1 MFGFR
6 SFTICALL
14 AASAS
19 FVSAAPSARRPDAGS
34 SSSKSSLLDTRQD
47 DASSS
52 SDKLV
57 FCHFMIG
64 IISDRTS
71 ASDYDS
77 DMQIA
82 KDLGIDA
89 FALNIGTDDFTDTQL
104 GYAYDSAANN
114 DMKVFISFDF
124 NWFSPTDDA
133 TKVGEIIANYS
144 SHSAQLKVD
153 GKVFASSFSGDGL
166 DVSAVKGAAGTDVYF
181 APNFSPDKTS
191 DVDVVD
197 GALNWMG
204 WDSNGDNKAPIPGHN
219 VTVVQGD
226 IHYNTW
232 LGTKSYIAP
241 VSPWFSTHYGIEV
254 SYSKNFVFPSDLLWQ
269 DRWDQV
275 LEKQPQFVEII
286 TWNDY
291 GESHYIGPL
300 SSKHYDDGASKWV
313 NDMPHDGFRDVA
325 KPYIAAYKAGASSP
339 DDYVTEDK
347 IVYWYRPHLSTAECD
362 STDNTIGGDSSNN
375 ASGNYFIGKPNGYE
389 ELADSVF
396 VVTMLTADGS
406 LTVTS
411 GDNTQ
416 TFEAKAGVNSFE
428 VDMGVGQ
435 QKFSLTRDTKTVLSG
450 TSLKEIQ
457 DECICGIYNFNA
469 YVGTLPEQASDPL
482 DADGLASFTV
492 GLHVTTCSATPSLGT
507 PTAVAA
513 TTTGGNSQVSTHTSV
528 TGESSQQPTTT
539 SATASIPAISVS
551 VSLSVSIPVS
561 VPSVSIPSVS
571 IPSVSIPS
579 VSIPVSASVSASTT
593 APSSPETTTITTT
606 TTVVF
611 TYTGSASPSSA
622 SSSPYASASATS
634 SPSTSTCNGGT
645 NADDQSGNFMGLC
658 SFSCSR
664 GYCPSPACKCTST
677 GTPTSTS
684 SDSTEGSSS
693 GCGLAGEEAI
703 YDDLCAYTCKL
714 GYCPDT
720 ACTTSCS
727 SSS

>member
-1 MFGFR
+1 MFGFH
-6 SFTICALL
+6 SFTLCALL
-14 AASAS
+14 AASFS
-19 FVSAAPSARRPDAGS
+19 TSLIQAAPSSPRPDTDTGTDS
-34 SSSKSSLLDTRQD
+34 DSSLLALDKRTN
-47 DASSS
+47 DASS

-77 DMQIA
+77 DMQLA

-89 FALNIGTDDFTDTQL
+89 FALNVGTDDFTNTQL
-104 GYAYDSAANN
+104 AYAYESAANN

-124 NWFSPTDDA
+124 NWWSAADDA
-133 TKVGEIIANYS
+133 TKVGETIANYS
-144 SHSAQLKVD
+144 SYSSQLTVD

-166 DVSAVKGAAGTDVYF
+166 DVSAVKSAAGMDVFF
-181 APNFSPDKTS
+181 APNFSPDKSSDT

-204 WDSNGDNKAPIPGHN
+204 WDSNGDNKAPTPHSN
-219 VTVVQGD
+219 VTVVEGD
-226 IHYNTW
+226 VHYNTW
-232 LGTKSYIAP
+232 LGQKSYIAP

-269 DRWDQV
+269 DRWNQV

-325 KPYIAAYKAGASSP
+325 RPYIAAYKAGASSP
-339 DDYVTEDK
+339 DDFITEDQ

-362 STDNTIGGDSSNN
+362 STDNTKGGSSANN
-375 ASGNYFIGKPNGYE
+375 ASGNYFIGKPNGYQ

-396 VVTMLTADGS
+396 VVTMLTADGT

-416 TFEAKAGVNSFE
+416 TFDAKAGVNSFE
-428 VDMGVGQ
+428 VDMGTGQ
-435 QKFSLTRDTKTVLSG
+435 QKFSLTRDSKTVLSG

-457 DECICGIYNFNA
+457 EDCICGIYNFNA
-469 YVGTLPEQASDPL
+469 YVGTLPEQSSDPL

-507 PTAVAA
+507 ATAVAA
-513 TTTGGNSQVSTHTSV
+513 TTTGGGSQATTTGAASQQHTATHTA
-528 TGESSQQPTTT
+528 
-539 SATASIPAISVS
+539 SA
-551 VSLSVSIPVS
+551 
-561 VPSVSIPSVS
+561 
-571 IPSVSIPS
+571 
-579 VSIPVSASVSASTT
+579 ASTPAGSAVT
-593 APSSPETTTITTT
+593 SYTTT
-606 TTVVF
+606 TLIV
-611 TYTGSASPSSA
+611 SATRASSA
-622 SSSPYASASATS
+622 SSSPSATS
-634 SPSTSTCNGGT
+634 SSTCNGGT
-645 NADDQSGNFMGLC
+645 NADGESGNFSGLC

-664 GYCPSPACKCTST
+664 GYCPSPACQCTST
-677 GTPTSTS
+677 GTVTSTS
-684 SDSTEGSSS
+684 SDTVTGSA
-693 GCGLAGEEAI
+693 GCGLSGEEAI
-703 YDDLCAYTCKL
+703 YDDLCAFTCNL

-720 ACTTSCS
+720 ACTSSCS
-727 SSS
+727 S

>member
-1 MFGFR
+1 
-6 SFTICALL
+6 
-14 AASAS
+14 
-19 FVSAAPSARRPDAGS
+19 
-34 SSSKSSLLDTRQD
+34 
-47 DASSS
+47 
-52 SDKLV
+52 
-57 FCHFMIG
+57 MIG

-77 DMQIA
+77 DMQLA

-89 FALNIGTDDFTDTQL
+89 FALNIGTDDFTDEQL
-104 GYAYDSAANN
+104 AYAYESAANN

-133 TKVGEIIANYS
+133 TKVGEMIANYS
-144 SHSAQLKVD
+144 SYSSQLKVD
-153 GKVFASSFSGDGL
+153 GKVFASSFAGDGL
-166 DVSAVKGAAGTDVYF
+166 DVSSVKSAAGTDVFF
-181 APNFSPDKTS
+181 APNFSPAKTS

-204 WDSNGDNKAPIPGHN
+204 WDSNGENKAPTPNEN

-226 IHYNTW
+226 VHYNTW

-254 SYSKNFVFPSDLLWQ
+254 SYSKNFIFPSDLLWQ
-269 DRWDQV
+269 DRWNQV

-339 DDYVTEDK
+339 DAYVTEDQ
-347 IVYWYRPHLSTAECD
+347 IVYWYRPTLSTVECD
-362 STDNTIGGDSSNN
+362 STDNTMGGDSSNN
-375 ASGNYFIGKPNGYE
+375 ASGNYFIGKPNGYQQ
-389 ELADSVF
+389 LSDSVF

-411 GDNTQ
+411 GNNTQ
-416 TFEAKAGVNSFE
+416 TFEAKAGVNTFQ
-428 VDMGVGQ
+428 VDMGTGQ
-435 QKFSLTRDTKTVLSG
+435 QKFSLTRDSKTVLSG

-469 YVGTLPEQASDPL
+469 YVGTLPEQESAPL

-507 PTAVAA
+507 ATAVAA
-513 TTTGGNSQVSTHTSV
+513 STTGGGGGSLSHASTTGGSPQQSTVTGSAVSTPVASASTSKSASASRTTV
-528 TGESSQQPTTT
+528 YTTITTLVASNTGAYHSSTPAA
-539 SATASIPAISVS
+539 SATAS
-551 VSLSVSIPVS
+551 
-561 VPSVSIPSVS
+561 
-571 IPSVSIPS
+571 
-579 VSIPVSASVSASTT
+579 
-593 APSSPETTTITTT
+593 
-606 TTVVF
+606 
-611 TYTGSASPSSA
+611 SA
-622 SSSPYASASATS
+622 SSTT
-634 SPSTSTCNGGT
+634 TSTCNAGT
-645 NADDQSGNFMGLC
+645 YADGQSTNFSGLC
-658 SFSCSR
+658 SFSCAR
-664 GYCPSPACKCTST
+664 GFCPAPACKCTST
-677 GTPTSTS
+677 GTPTSS
-684 SDSTEGSSS
+684 SDDTTTGSATQ
-693 GCGLAGEEAI
+693 GCGVAGEEAI
-703 YDDLCAYTCKL
+703 YDDLCAFTCTL
-714 GYCPDT
+714 GYCPGA

-727 SSS
+727 GA